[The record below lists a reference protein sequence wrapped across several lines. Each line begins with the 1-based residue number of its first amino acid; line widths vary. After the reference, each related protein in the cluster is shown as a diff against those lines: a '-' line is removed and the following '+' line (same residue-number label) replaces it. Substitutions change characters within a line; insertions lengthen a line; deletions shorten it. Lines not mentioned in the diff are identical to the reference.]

1 MVCISKNGSYF
12 DKVFKMFF
20 ITEKSRN
27 IEEMVVERVIEEQI
41 VESKV
46 ESNVEESDSR
56 QVWYF
61 EFCTIHFE
69 TYSGF
74 IEFDRRQYEV

>member
-1 MVCISKNGSYF
+1 MVVTLTKC
-12 DKVFKMFF
+12 FKMFF

-41 VESKV
+41 VESKI

-56 QVWYF
+56 QV
-61 EFCTIHFE
+61 
-69 TYSGF
+69 
-74 IEFDRRQYEV
+74 